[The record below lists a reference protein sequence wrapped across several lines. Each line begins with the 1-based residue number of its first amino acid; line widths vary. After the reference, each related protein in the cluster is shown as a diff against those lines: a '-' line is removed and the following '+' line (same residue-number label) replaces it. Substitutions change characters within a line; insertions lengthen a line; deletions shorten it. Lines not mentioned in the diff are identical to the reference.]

1 MGEHAG
7 SSRAASG
14 GEPGR
19 SIERVSA
26 DQHPVGEPGFDQVRD
41 HVDQTPVSWM
51 AGAVGP
57 VESEKRAGAGELQSR
72 PERGLRIVAAR
83 RLTLDS
89 NVTGTLVVAMGMG
102 EDADRAVA
110 ML

>member
-72 PERGLRIVAAR
+72 PERGLRII
-83 RLTLDS
+83 
-89 NVTGTLVVAMGMG
+89 
-102 EDADRAVA
+102 AVA
-110 ML
+110 PTHPGLECERNGCHRGGNGGGC